1 MFMRTFIIT
10 VAALGMTFT
19 ATAQVIQTQ
28 SAITIS
34 QPGQSGGGIQ
44 DDDDEPML
52 PQEVEGDRSA
62 LISGG
67 KIPLSATPLWNTMER
82 AFDSVSVGTL
92 ITTSYVVKNMGAQP
106 LIISDI
112 KTRNPALK
120 VEFSKTPIPSGA
132 TAEIKVSY
140 TPDVKG
146 KFAEYITVFT
156 NAEDNT
162 AQLSFLGLAI
172 QP

>member
-1 MFMRTFIIT
+1 MFKYICLTLLA
-10 VAALGMTFT
+10 VLGLSLSLQ
-19 ATAQVIQTQ
+19 AQVIQTQ
-28 SAITIS
+28 SAITVG
-34 QPGQSGGGIQ
+34 QPGQSGASL
-44 DDDDEPML
+44 DEEDEPML
-52 PQEVEGDRSA
+52 PQEVAGDRSS

-67 KIPLSATPLWNTMER
+67 KIPATATPQWKTVEMN
-82 AFDSVSVGTL
+82 FDSVAIGQA
-92 ITTSYVVKNMGAQP
+92 ITCTYVVRNVGGQP
-106 LIISDI
+106 LVIQDI

-120 VEFSKTPIPSGA
+120 ITPPAGPITTGA
-132 TAEIKVSY
+132 YGEIKVTY

-162 AQLSFLGLAI
+162 TQLAFLGLAI